1 MSEFVDLDVRPV
13 MKAGGEPFSLIMQT
27 LQRLEPGQGLRLLVG
42 FEPVPLY
49 GVMQARGFSP
59 TPHSLPNGDFEVLF
73 RPAGAA
79 APSADETD
87 EMNVADAAWPGPSL
101 ELDNRGLVPPEPMV
115 RILAGVEQLG
125 RGEVLA
131 ALLDREPVF
140 LFPELQRRGHA
151 WRGGFTEGG
160 AYALSVRVGTAE
172 LAS

>member
-1 MSEFVDLDVRPV
+1 MNEFVDLDVRPV

-27 LQRLEPGQGLRLLVG
+27 LQQLEPGQGLRLLVG

-59 TPHSLPNGDFEVLF
+59 SPNALPNGDFEVLF
-73 RPAGAA
+73 RPAAAA
-79 APSADETD
+79 APSAEEADEAGAA
-87 EMNVADAAWPGPSL
+87 EAAWPAPSL
-101 ELDNRGLVPPEPMV
+101 ELDNRGLMPPEPMV

-125 RGEVLA
+125 DGEVLA

-151 WRGGFTEGG
+151 WRGGFTDGG
-160 AYALSVRVGTAE
+160 SYALSVRVGTAE
-172 LAS
+172 GAS